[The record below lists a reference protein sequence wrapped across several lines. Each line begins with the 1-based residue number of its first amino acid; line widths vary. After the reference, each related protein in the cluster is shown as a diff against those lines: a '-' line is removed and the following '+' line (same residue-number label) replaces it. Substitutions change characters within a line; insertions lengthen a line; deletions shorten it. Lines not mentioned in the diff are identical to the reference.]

1 MANLKDIRSRIKS
14 VKSTRQITSAM
25 KMVSAAKLRKAQNRV
40 EQLRPYAEKLQ
51 QILSHVSKSMS
62 GDKDFIYINERP
74 VKKVLMVII
83 TSNKGLCGSFNSKV
97 VKQSLTFM
105 KENYAETEVEVFTIG
120 KKANDMM
127 KKQPYKIV
135 RSETDIF
142 DDLSFDSVSGFAD
155 QFMSWFAESTY
166 DKIFTVYNSFINTV
180 TQEVKTEQYLPMV
193 LESEEEDDET
203 YDYIF
208 EPDKDAITKELIPK
222 SLRTQLFK
230 DLLDSAAA
238 EHGARMTAMHQATDN
253 ATELLE
259 EITLQYNKA
268 RQTAITNELL
278 EITSGADALKG

>member
-1 MANLKDIRSRIKS
+1 MANLKDIRTRIKS

-25 KMVSAAKLRKAQNRV
+25 KMVSAAKLRKAQNRI

-62 GDKDFIYINERP
+62 DDKDFIYVKERE

-83 TSNKGLCGSFNSKV
+83 TSNKGLCGSFNSNV
-97 VKQSLTFM
+97 VKKSLAFIS
-105 KENYAETEVEVFTIG
+105 EHYSDAEVEVITIG

-127 KKQPYKIV
+127 KKQQYKIV
-135 RSETDIF
+135 QSETDIF
-142 DDLSFDSVSGFAD
+142 DKLNFNEVTEFAD
-155 QFMSWFAESTY
+155 QFMAWFADGTY

-193 LESEEEDDET
+193 LESGEDDEET

-208 EPDKDAITKELIPK
+208 EPDKDTITKELIPK

-230 DLLDSAAA
+230 DILDSFAA

-253 ATELLE
+253 ATELLD

-268 RQTAITNELL
+268 RQAAITNELL
-278 EITSGADALKG
+278 EITSGADAMRG

>member
-51 QILSHVSKSMS
+51 QILSHVSNSMS

>member
-1 MANLKDIRSRIKS
+1 MANLKDIRTRIKS

-62 GDKDFIYINERP
+62 GNKDFIFIKERP

-97 VKQSLTFM
+97 IKQSLAFI
-105 KENYAETEVEVFTIG
+105 KEKYSDTEIEVFTIG

-142 DDLSFDSVSGFAD
+142 DNLSFDSVSAFAD
-155 QFMSWFAESTY
+155 QYMSWFAEGTY

-193 LESEEEDDET
+193 LESDEENDET

-230 DLLDSAAA
+230 DLIDSFAA

-268 RQTAITNELL
+268 RQAAITSELL